1 MDSRPNAEF
10 HGSYLPG
17 DVQFL
22 LKQVSLAPTDVATK
36 ERLIQSGRAHY
47 STMLSAE
54 HPPGP
59 AYLELFHE
67 ALDRNG
73 DRLARDLAALAR
85 TLAARTRPGG
95 EVVLTSLARAGTP
108 VGVLL
113 RRALAT
119 IGIPSTHYSISIIR
133 DRGIDAAALDYIL
146 ARHDAADVVFLD
158 GWTGKGSIA
167 GELETSITRYNAE
180 RGTALDPG
188 LAVVVDLAGVAA
200 VAVTAEDYLIPSSV
214 LNAVVSGLV
223 SRTLLHDTLVLPG
236 DFHAC
241 VYYEHLTPHDLSRH
255 FVDTLTPRVGTHLG
269 SSGPVT
275 WGAGKRAELQAASD
289 AFIARV
295 SGEFGVSN
303 RHRIKPGIGESTR
316 ALLRRVPERLLIA
329 DPSARDLLHLGLL
342 AQQKQVPV
350 HHVPDLPYRATAI
363 IREVRD
369 DV

>member
-1 MDSRPNAEF
+1 MASPPLTDF

-22 LKQVSLAPTDVATK
+22 LKQVALAPTDVATK

-54 HPPGP
+54 HPPE
-59 AYLELFHE
+59 ASYLELFHG
-67 ALDRNG
+67 ALRRNG
-73 DRLARDLAALAR
+73 ERFARDVAALAKA
-85 TLAARTRPGG
+85 LAARGG
-95 EVVLTSLARAGTP
+95 REMVLASLARAGTP

-113 RRALAT
+113 VRALRAL
-119 IGIPSTHYSISIIR
+119 GIASTHYSLSIIR
-133 DRGIDAAALDYIL
+133 DRGVDAVALDHIL
-146 ARHDAADVVFLD
+146 SRHQPADVVFVD

-167 GELETSITRYNAE
+167 GELASSIAAYNITR
-180 RGTALDPG
+180 GTRLEPR
-188 LAVVVDLAGVAA
+188 LAVVVDLAGVADIA
-200 VAVTAEDYLIPSSV
+200 ATSEDYLIPSSV

-223 SRTLLHDTLVLPG
+223 SRTLLHDALVLPG

-241 VYYEHLTPHDLSRH
+241 VFYAHLAPHDLSLH
-255 FVDTLTPRVGTHLG
+255 FVDSLFPKIRDHLATVAPAAWDAHKRTLLREASEDFISRVAREFE
-269 SSGPVT
+269 VT
-275 WGAGKRAELQAASD
+275 S
-289 AFIARV
+289 
-295 SGEFGVSN
+295 

-316 ALLRRVPERLLIA
+316 ALLRRVPDCLLVA
-329 DPSARDLLHLGLL
+329 DPEAQDLLHLGLL
-342 AQQKQVPV
+342 AQHKQVPV

>member
-1 MDSRPNAEF
+1 MASRPHAEF

-47 STMLSAE
+47 SSMLSAE

-67 ALDRNG
+67 ALHRNG
-73 DRLARDLAALAR
+73 DRLARDLAALAC
-85 TLAARTRPGG
+85 TLAARARAGG
-95 EVVLTSLARAGTP
+95 EIVLASLARAGTP

-113 RRALAT
+113 RRALGT
-119 IGIPSTHYSISIIR
+119 LGISSTHYSLSIIR
-133 DRGIDAAALDYIL
+133 DRGVDTAALDYIL

-180 RGTALDPG
+180 RKTRLEPG

-200 VAVTAEDYLIPSSV
+200 VGVTAEDYLIPSSV

-223 SRTLLHDTLVLPG
+223 SRTLLHDALVLPG

-241 VYYEHLTPHDLSRH
+241 VYYSQLAPYDLSRH
-255 FVDTLTPRVGTHLG
+255 FVDTLTPQIGAHLG
-269 SSGPVT
+269 SAGPVR
-275 WGAGKRAELQAASD
+275 WDCAKRTQLQAASESFL
-289 AFIARV
+289 AWVA
-295 SGEFGVSN
+295 GEFGVGN

-329 DPSARDLLHLGLL
+329 DPTARDLLHLGLL
-342 AQQKQVPV
+342 AQQKQVPL

-369 DV
+369 DA

>member
-1 MDSRPNAEF
+1 MDSLPSADF

-17 DVQFL
+17 DVCFL

-54 HPPGP
+54 HPPGA

-67 ALDRNG
+67 SLRRNG
-73 DRLARDLAALAR
+73 DRLARDVAALAH
-85 TLAARTRPGG
+85 TLARGAGG
-95 EVVLTSLARAGTP
+95 EVVLASLARAGTP

-113 RRALAT
+113 VRALRAM
-119 IGIPSTHYSISIIR
+119 GIQSTHYSLSIIR
-133 DRGIDAAALDYIL
+133 DRGIDSVALDHIL
-146 ARHDAADVVFLD
+146 ERHQAADVVFVD

-167 GELETSITRYNAE
+167 GELESSIAEYNQT
-180 RGTALDPG
+180 RGTHLTPKM
-188 LAVVVDLAGVAA
+188 AVVVDLAGVADIA
-200 VAVTAEDYLIPSSV
+200 ATAEDYLIPSSV

-223 SRTLLHDTLVLPG
+223 SRTLLNEELVRPG

-241 VYYEHLTPHDLSRH
+241 VYYADLAPHDLSRH
-255 FVDTLTPRVGTHLG
+255 FVDFLSPLVKGHLAV
-269 SSGPVT
+269 SSPVD
-275 WGAGKRAELQAASD
+275 WGAARRAELRAAS
-289 AFIARV
+289 ANFV
-295 SGEFGVSN
+295 SWVGKEFHVAH

-316 ALLRRVPERLLIA
+316 ALLRRVPDRLLIA
-329 DPSARDLLHLGLL
+329 DPTAQDLLHLVLL
-342 AQQKQVPV
+342 ARQKQVPV

-369 DV
+369 DA